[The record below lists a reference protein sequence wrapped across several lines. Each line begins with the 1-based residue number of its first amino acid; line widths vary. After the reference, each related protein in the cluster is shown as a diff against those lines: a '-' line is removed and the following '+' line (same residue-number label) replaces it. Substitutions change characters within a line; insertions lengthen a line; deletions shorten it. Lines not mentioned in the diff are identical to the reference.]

1 MEPIQGAGGV
11 IVPDPSFMTLM
22 REMCD
27 KYGILLISD
36 EVITGFGR
44 TGDWS
49 GARHWG
55 VKPDMMSTAKGIT
68 SGYYPVGAALMSD
81 KVSEVFEND
90 KTGEGAIFHGYT
102 YSAHPVGAAAVVACL
117 SETERL
123 DTKVN
128 AEARGIQL
136 YNGVTDLAKRHNIM
150 GDIRG
155 GHGLML
161 GIELVSDQNKKTP
174 LDNDRMKKIHQK
186 TYEFGAM
193 VRLGLNNILMS
204 PPLTISE
211 SEINQILDALDEG
224 LTAI

>member
-22 REMCD
+22 RELCD

-123 DTKVN
+123 DTKIN
-128 AEARGIQL
+128 AKARGIQL
-136 YNGVTDLAKRHNIM
+136 YNGVTDLAK
-150 GDIRG
+150 
-155 GHGLML
+155 
-161 GIELVSDQNKKTP
+161 
-174 LDNDRMKKIHQK
+174 
-186 TYEFGAM
+186 
-193 VRLGLNNILMS
+193 
-204 PPLTISE
+204 
-211 SEINQILDALDEG
+211 
-224 LTAI
+224 

>member
-1 MEPIQGAGGV
+1 
-11 IVPDPSFMTLM
+11 
-22 REMCD
+22 
-27 KYGILLISD
+27 
-36 EVITGFGR
+36 
-44 TGDWS
+44 
-49 GARHWG
+49 
-55 VKPDMMSTAKGIT
+55 MMSIAKGIT

-81 KVSEVFEND
+81 KVAEVFEND
-90 KTGEGAIFHGYT
+90 DTGDAAIFHGYT
-102 YSAHPVGAAAVVACL
+102 YSAHPVGAAAVIACL

-128 AEARGIQL
+128 AQVRGTQL
-136 YNGVTDLAKRHNIM
+136 YNGVMELAKKHTIV
-150 GDIRG
+150 GDVRG

-161 GIELVSDQNKKTP
+161 GIELVSDQRKKTP
-174 LDNDRMKKIHQK
+174 LNTSDMKKIHQK

-211 SEINQILDALDEG
+211 NEVDQIIDALDEG